1 VAGCASQPSQLD
13 MMEVYRMVRENDR
26 NGTYSLTNSN
36 YDAALEYAIE
46 NSVAGLSGC
55 EQSAYDAYAGWNGL
69 H

>member
-1 VAGCASQPSQLD
+1 
-13 MMEVYRMVRENDR
+13 MEVYRMVRENDR

-55 EQSAYDAYAGWNGL
+55 EQTGYDGYGAWNGL